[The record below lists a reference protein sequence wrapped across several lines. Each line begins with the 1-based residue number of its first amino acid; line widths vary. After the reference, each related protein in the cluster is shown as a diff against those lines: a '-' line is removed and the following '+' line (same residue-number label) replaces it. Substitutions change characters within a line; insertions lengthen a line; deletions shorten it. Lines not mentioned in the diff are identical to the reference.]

1 VRNPQMSQINELA
14 PDLEVTE
21 WVQGEPSNISL
32 QKGKVIILK
41 VFQVNCP
48 GCFSTGFPEIL
59 DALQKFNKE
68 PVIFWGL
75 ATAFEDFQLNTL
87 ENLKKLI
94 SYGEVIGETLYTLG
108 NQGIL
113 KNNRISYK
121 IPFPVAW
128 DKISPADPTNAS
140 VDSKN
145 MIERD
150 FPEFEKLSESIQ
162 NKILNQVMAYYKS
175 KKFSAATFEN
185 YQLRGTP
192 SFLMIDQRG
201 VLRGKWFGSGFGLA
215 NQIEK
220 ILDE

>member
-1 VRNPQMSQINELA
+1 VKNPQMSQINELA

-32 QKGKVIILK
+32 QKGKVIIVK

-48 GCFSTGFPEIL
+48 GCFSAGFPEIL
-59 DALQKFNKE
+59 DATQIFNKE

-75 ATAFEDFQLNTL
+75 ATAFEDFHLNNL

-94 SYGEVIGETLYTLG
+94 SYGEVTGETLYTLG
-108 NQGIL
+108 SQGML
-113 KNNRISYK
+113 DNNCISYK

-128 DKISPADPTNAS
+128 DKISSADPLNAS
-140 VDSKN
+140 IDTKK

-150 FPEFEKLSESIQ
+150 FPEFEKLPESTQ
-162 NKILNQVMAYYKS
+162 NKILEQVMSYYKS

-192 SFLMIDQRG
+192 SILIIDQKG
-201 VLRGKWFGSGFGLA
+201 VLRGKWFGSGFGLT
-215 NQIEK
+215 NEIEK

>member
-1 VRNPQMSQINELA
+1 VRNPQMPQINELA
-14 PDLEVTE
+14 PDLVVTE

-32 QKGKVIILK
+32 QKGKVIIVK

-48 GCFSTGFPEIL
+48 GCFSEGFPEII
-59 DALQKFNKE
+59 DAVKKFHKE

-75 ATAFEDFQLNTL
+75 STAFEDFQLNNL

-94 SYGEVIGETLYTLG
+94 NYGEVIGETLYTLANKG
-108 NQGIL
+108 ML
-113 KNNRISYK
+113 DNNRISYK

-128 DKISPADPTNAS
+128 DKISPTDPTNVS
-140 VDSKN
+140 LDTKN

-150 FPEFEKLSESIQ
+150 FPEFEKLPESTQ
-162 NKILNQVMAYYKS
+162 SKILEQVRAYYKG

-192 SFLMIDQRG
+192 SFLMIDQKG
-201 VLRGKWFGSGFGLA
+201 VLRGKWFGSGFGIT

-220 ILDE
+220 LLDE

>member
-1 VRNPQMSQINELA
+1 MPQINMLA

-32 QKGKVIILK
+32 QKGKVIIVK

-59 DALQKFNKE
+59 DAIQKFNNE
-68 PVIFWGL
+68 PIIFWGL
-75 ATAFEDFQLNTL
+75 ATAFEDFQLNNL

-94 SYGEVIGETLYTLG
+94 RHGEVIGQSLYTLG
-108 NQGIL
+108 SQGML
-113 KNNRISYK
+113 ENNRLSYK

-128 DKISPADPTNAS
+128 DKIRPADPFNAS
-140 VDSKN
+140 VDTKN

-150 FPEFEKLSESIQ
+150 FPGFKKLPELTQ
-162 NKILNQVMAYYKS
+162 NKIFEQVMAYYKS
-175 KKFSAATFEN
+175 KKFSAASFEK

-192 SFLMIDQRG
+192 STLMIDQRG
-201 VLRGKWFGSGFGLA
+201 VLRGKWFGSGFGLT
-215 NQIEK
+215 NKIKK

>member
-1 VRNPQMSQINELA
+1 VRNPKMPQINELA

-21 WVQGEPSNISL
+21 WIQGEPSNICL
-32 QKGKVIILK
+32 QKGKVIIVK

-48 GCFSTGFPEIL
+48 GCFTAGFPEIL

-68 PVIFWGL
+68 PIIFWGL
-75 ATAFEDFQLNTL
+75 ATAFEDFQLNNL

-94 SYGEVIGETLYTLG
+94 NYGEVIGETLYTLES
-108 NQGIL
+108 QGML
-113 KNNRISYK
+113 DNNRISYK

-128 DKISPADPTNAS
+128 DRISPADPSNAS
-140 VDSKN
+140 VDTKN

-150 FPEFEKLSESIQ
+150 FPEFEKLPKSTQ
-162 NKILNQVMAYYKS
+162 NKIFEQVMAYYKS

-192 SFLMIDQRG
+192 SILMIDQKG

-215 NQIEK
+215 NEIEK
-220 ILDE
+220 LLDE

>member
-1 VRNPQMSQINELA
+1 VRNPQMPQINELA
-14 PDLEVTE
+14 PDLEVAE
-21 WVQGEPSNISL
+21 WVQGVSSNISL
-32 QKGKVIILK
+32 EKGKVIIVK

-48 GCFSTGFPEIL
+48 GCFSVGFPEIL
-59 DALQKFNKE
+59 DALQKFNNE

-75 ATAFEDFQLNTL
+75 ATAFEDFQLNNL

-108 NQGIL
+108 NQGML
-113 KNNRISYK
+113 YNNRLTYT

-128 DKISPADPTNAS
+128 DKISPAIPSNAS
-140 VDSKN
+140 VDSKI

-150 FPEFEKLSESIQ
+150 FPEFEKLPKSTQ
-162 NKILNQVMAYYKS
+162 NKILEQVMAYYKS

-192 SFLMIDQRG
+192 SILIIDQKG
-201 VLRGKWFGSGFGLA
+201 VLRGKWFGSGFELI
-215 NQIEK
+215 IEIGK
-220 ILDE
+220 LLEE